1 MEGKTSTQSAGLMF
15 SKFMLLVLLAGFL
28 LAAWYGL
35 VILATLLGLALA
47 AAALTRLW
55 SRFSLV
61 GVSCQRVLSEQRVFP
76 GDYIELKLQLSNRK
90 LLPLPW
96 IQVDDEIPV
105 GFAPDIIS
113 TPENRLGFGFL
124 SRTAALLWYSKV
136 NWKSRLF
143 CSRRGYYQ
151 LGPVRISSGDI
162 FGFYPRS
169 VTQSL
174 LDHIIVYPKLLP
186 IEQVAIPSL
195 FPWGN
200 ARTDR
205 RIFEDP
211 TRIMGIRDY
220 KPHDSLK
227 RIHWKATARR
237 QSLQVKVFEQTTTL
251 DVIIFLAIDSFNQDR
266 SYDDDFE
273 HGISMAAS
281 LAKYIAEKGYPTGL
295 FVNSRLADSG
305 QPATILPG
313 SSPQQLVLLLEA
325 LAKVTRTRSISFEEF
340 LNQQRGSLPWGTSLI
355 FIVHKVSDS
364 FNIMFTNLK
373 EAGYKLIVHEVGIP
387 VTQVNDTVRPEVM
400 VPQ

>member
-1 MEGKTSTQSAGLMF
+1 MKERISTQSAGLMF

-35 VILATLLGLALA
+35 VVLATLLGLALA

-61 GVSCQRVLSEQRVFP
+61 GVSCQRVLSERRVFP

-96 IQVDDEIPV
+96 IQVDDEIPI

-124 SRTAALLWYSKV
+124 SKTAALLWYSRV
-136 NWKSRLF
+136 NWKSRLY
-143 CSRRGYYQ
+143 CSKRGYYQ
-151 LGPVRISSGDI
+151 LGPVKISSGDI
-162 FGFYPRS
+162 FGFYPRL

-174 LDHIIVYPKLLP
+174 IDYVIVYPKLLP
-186 IEQVAIPSL
+186 IEQVTIPSL

-227 RIHWKATARR
+227 KIHWKATARR
-237 QSLQVKVFEQTTTL
+237 QSLQVKVFEPTTTL
-251 DVIIFLAIDSFNQDR
+251 DVIIFLAIDSFDQDR
-266 SYDDDFE
+266 AYDNDFE

-281 LAKYIAEKGYPTGL
+281 LAKYITDKGYPTGL

-305 QPATILPG
+305 QPSTILPG

-325 LAKVTRTRSISFEEF
+325 LAKVTRTRSGSFEEF
-340 LNQQRGSLPWGTSLI
+340 LNQQRRSLPWGTSLV
-355 FIVHKVSDS
+355 FIVHKVNDS
-364 FNIMFTNLK
+364 LNIMFTNLR
-373 EAGYKLIVHEVGIP
+373 ETGYKLMVHEVG
-387 VTQVNDTVRPEVM
+387 VSGTQTKNAMQPEVM
-400 VPQ
+400 VPG